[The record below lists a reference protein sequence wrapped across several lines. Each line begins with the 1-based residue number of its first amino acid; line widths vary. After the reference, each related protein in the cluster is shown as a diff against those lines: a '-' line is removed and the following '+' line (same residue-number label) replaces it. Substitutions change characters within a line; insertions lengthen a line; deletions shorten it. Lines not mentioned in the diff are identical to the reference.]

1 MKDGLIRVACAT
13 PTLSVANTEFNTKCI
28 LEKIDQADQ
37 QKINIL
43 SFPELSITGATCADL
58 FFNDALIA
66 AANNSLK
73 LIVDYTKE
81 KYPIVVVGLP
91 FDYNGKLYNCLAVIN
106 NGEILGVV
114 PKNELLYNDKR
125 YFSNCDSLEPGY
137 FDAVGIDALFAKCI
151 TFKHKAI
158 SGYTFTVNAG
168 FCKVDSFEANLVI
181 NCAAIPENIETAN
194 DLQLFAKAYSKQN
207 ICALTFCNASSHEST
222 QDNVFSGSSIICENG
237 CEVSYKKPF
246 DKSEMLIT
254 EVDLSYI
261 ESERRNS
268 QLSNFAQSDVV
279 VEFEQEIEIHNLY
292 RNYSKNPFL
301 INDSSEF
308 EKILDIQAF
317 GLKKRIEHIN
327 ANKLVIGISGGLDSA
342 LALIVAKRSLDIL
355 GRSSKDIL
363 AITMPC
369 FGTTDRT
376 KSNAYKLCECLGVS
390 FKEID
395 IGNSVKQH
403 FVDIGQDENVHDAAY
418 ENSQARE
425 RTQILMDVANMV
437 GGIVVG
443 TGDLSE
449 LALGWATYNG
459 DHMSM
464 YAVNAGI
471 PKTVVKAL
479 VRYFAECSAPELKE
493 VLLDIVD
500 TPVSPELLPASDDG
514 EIKQKTEDLVGPYQ
528 LHDFYIYHTLKNHF
542 SPKKIYR
549 IACSTFANEYSDDV
563 ILYWLK
569 VFVRRFFTQQFKRS
583 CMPDGPKVFSVSL
596 SPRGD
601 YMMPT
606 DASYNIWLKQLE
618 NL

>member
-1 MKDGLIRVACAT
+1 MKDGLIRVACAA

-37 QKINIL
+37 QNVNVL

-58 FFNDALIA
+58 FFNDALIDA
-66 AANNSLK
+66 AKNSLK

-81 KYPIVVVGLP
+81 RFPIVVVGLP
-91 FDYNGKLYNCLAVIN
+91 LDYNGKLYNCLAVVS
-106 NGEILGVV
+106 NGEILGIV
-114 PKNELLYNDKR
+114 PKTALSYYDKR
-125 YFSNCDSLEPGY
+125 YFSEYDYLEPRNL
-137 FDAVGIDALFAKCI
+137 DICGIDAFFAKNI
-151 TFKHKAI
+151 IFRHKAI
-158 SGYTFTVNAG
+158 SDYTFTVNAC
-168 FCKVDSFEANLVI
+168 FEKFNLFEANLVI
-181 NCAAIPENIETAN
+181 NCAAIPENIGTTK
-194 DLQLFAKAYSKQN
+194 DVRLISRAYSKQN
-207 ICALTFCNASSHEST
+207 ICAFIFCNASSYEST
-222 QDNVFSGSSIICENG
+222 QDVVFSGNSIVCENG
-237 CEVSYKKPF
+237 CEIAYKKPF
-246 DKSEMLIT
+246 DKTEMLVT

-261 ESERRNS
+261 ESERRKA
-268 QLSNFAQSDVV
+268 QLSNFEQSDVV
-279 VEFEQEIEIHNLY
+279 VEFKQRVEIHDLY
-292 RNYSKNPFL
+292 RNYSKTPFL
-301 INDSSEF
+301 TSDSSEL
-308 EKILDIQAF
+308 ENILDIQAY

-327 ANKLVIGISGGLDSA
+327 AKKLVIGISGGLDSA
-342 LALIVAKRSLDIL
+342 LALIVAKRTLDIL
-355 GRSSKDIL
+355 GRASNDIL

-369 FGTTDRT
+369 FGTTERT
-376 KSNAYKLCECLGVS
+376 KSNAYKLCDCLGVS

-395 IGNSVKQH
+395 IGYAVKQH
-403 FVDIGQDENVHDAAY
+403 FADIGQDENVHDAAY

-425 RTQILMDVANMV
+425 RTQVLMDVANMI
-437 GGIVVG
+437 GGIVIG

-471 PKTVVKAL
+471 PKTVVKEL
-479 VRYFAECSAPELKE
+479 VRYFAECSSKELKE

-500 TPVSPELLPASDDG
+500 TPVSPELLPANDDG

-528 LHDFYIYHTLKNHF
+528 LHDFYLYHTLKNHF
-542 SPKKIYR
+542 SPNKIYR
-549 IACSTFANEYSDDV
+549 IACSAFANEYSCDV

-569 VFVRRFFTQQFKRS
+569 IFVRRFFTQQFKRS
-583 CMPDGPKVFSVSL
+583 CMPDGPKVFPVSL

-606 DASYNIWLKQLE
+606 DASYEVWLKQLE